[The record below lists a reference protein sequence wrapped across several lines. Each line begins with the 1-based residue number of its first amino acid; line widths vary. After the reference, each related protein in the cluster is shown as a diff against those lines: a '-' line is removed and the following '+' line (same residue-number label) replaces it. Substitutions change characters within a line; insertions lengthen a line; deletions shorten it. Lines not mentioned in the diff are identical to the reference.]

1 MIYDQCHIKLV
12 EAFIYGLRL
21 TSIAL
26 NTNMKSFLIRNIYF
40 SINELAWAIWHAK
53 HSNYRQLFNWL

>member
-40 SINELAWAIWHAK
+40 SINELA
-53 HSNYRQLFNWL
+53 